1 MCLHIFH
8 RAQAAGTVPV
18 HLQERNQ
25 AQTEQL
31 KSTAP
36 LQVLR
41 RPARSAPEHGP
52 APHPPNQANNRVHTG
67 EWNASPHQEK
77 TISVEGMQELKP
89 QLDKVPVTLSGKTHQ
104 QMQRWVGKALSRSK
118 ISAES
123 EGVSPRELAS
133 TPSPAATVTARGDHV
148 AQLGQHPHG
157 AVRQAGQCR
166 SAVFPKTCDST
177 TGRCQRDFHQNPSE
191 QTPPSGGQGQGGE
204 RDHHRRK

>member
-1 MCLHIFH
+1 MCLHISH

-31 KSTAP
+31 ESTAAAG
-36 LQVLR
+36 LEEASAG
-41 RPARSAPEHGP
+41 ARA
-52 APHPPNQANNRVHTG
+52 HPPNQANNRAHTG
-67 EWNASPHQEK
+67 EWDASPHQEK

-123 EGVSPRELAS
+123 EGVSPREPAS